1 MSEKKRKTAKAMTF
15 DDLKY
20 MIKENA
26 KIRGG
31 QLTQDDLD
39 AFLDKY
45 DLDDEAS
52 EELLQY
58 ITDNNLLSEDLDLD
72 VDDE

>member
-39 AFLDKY
+39 AF
-45 DLDDEAS
+45 
-52 EELLQY
+52 
-58 ITDNNLLSEDLDLD
+58 
-72 VDDE
+72 